1 MNHDI
6 DDVPRFEDPLR
17 EHEWQQQEQAMRR
30 ERLHLDPAG
39 DDARSGRYR
48 LLARALRAASPDALP
63 SDFAHQM
70 NILASTQSRR
80 QVPTVLLENAL
91 ATVLG
96 GVLVL
101 AAVIVAILYGA
112 TWWPPF
118 EALLPAPAAAQW
130 WLALLGCVGL
140 SWLLGA
146 ASRLARPAA

>member
-6 DDVPRFEDPLR
+6 DDAPRFEDPLR
-17 EHEWQQQEQAMRR
+17 EREWQLQEHAMRR
-30 ERLHLDPAG
+30 ERLQLDPAG
-39 DDARSGRYR
+39 DDTRSQRYR

-63 SDFAHQM
+63 ADFAHQM
-70 NILASTQSRR
+70 SVLASAQSPR
-80 QVPTVLLENAL
+80 QVPTARLENTL
-91 ATVLG
+91 ATVLA

-112 TWWPPF
+112 TWLPPF
-118 EALLPAPAAAQW
+118 EALLPTPAAAQW

-146 ASRLARPAA
+146 ASRVARSAA